1 MIRVNRLLLFLLS
14 ICLELCYGQ
23 NQPIDTVKNIEILGR
38 LMVLDSFE
46 HSMQAESELI
56 AQLQQDSSQL
66 LPYYSLGLLN
76 FKNKSF
82 AKALQYTN
90 AGLSKATSGID
101 SLRFT
106 MLKSEILLSMKLPE
120 DAIQCFT
127 CITVQDYPLFVSYYH
142 YLIGRCY
149 FQMKDIEQSR
159 NHFTLLNQDIRY
171 SKLAAAYL
179 EKLER
184 SNFNENQ

>member
-1 MIRVNRLLLFLLS
+1 
-14 ICLELCYGQ
+14 
-23 NQPIDTVKNIEILGR
+23 
-38 LMVLDSFE
+38 MVLDSFE
-46 HSMQAESELI
+46 HSTQAESELI
-56 AQLQQDSSQL
+56 AQLEQDSSQL

-76 FKNKSF
+76 FKNKAF
-82 AKALQYTN
+82 VKALHYSN
-90 AGLSKATSGID
+90 AGLSKAVNGID

-120 DAIQCFT
+120 DAIKTFS
-127 CITVQDYPLFVSYYH
+127 CITVHDYPLFVSYYH
-142 YLIGRCY
+142 YMMGRCY
-149 FQMKDIEQSR
+149 FYLKDIEQSK